1 MKKKIHQLHCRKVRG
16 RWSHCH
22 FGIQDRWKKQICF
35 FVHVSQQEAKT
46 KCSALGSGLPGILSE
61 LIQFACGAGGGQG
74 CTVWSLSWERIWA
87 LQLHSCIIIPNQDN
101 LLGDERPCRLEM
113 GTTTVN
119 SINSTDQEVPG

>member
-61 LIQFACGAGGGQG
+61 LIQFACGAGGGPRLY
-74 CTVWSLSWERIWA
+74 SLESE
-87 LQLHSCIIIPNQDN
+87 LGENLGTSTSFLHHHS
-101 LLGDERPCRLEM
+101 
-113 GTTTVN
+113 
-119 SINSTDQEVPG
+119 